1 VRLALVGCGGVGR
14 KRALALRALGSRH
27 DLLAVCDV
35 DPALA
40 AAVAALFPGAVVASD
55 VRAAVERAGVEA
67 VVVATTH
74 DALAPVA
81 RVAIEAGRHVL
92 VEKPAA
98 RNLEEVEDLQRLLAR
113 RAVSRVV
120 VQVGFNHRY
129 HPALREARRLVD
141 EGALGELL
149 FVRARYG
156 HGGRLGYE
164 SEWRANPAVSGGG
177 ELVDQGIHLIDL
189 SRWFLGDFA
198 RATGR
203 LRTFFWKMPVDDNAF
218 LFLETAGGRAA
229 WLHASCTEWKNL
241 FSFEITGK
249 TGKVEIQGLGGSYG
263 VERIAYHR
271 MRPEMG
277 PPETTVTQFPGE
289 DLSWQLELED
299 FERTIADG
307 VPRGATLD
315 AAAAAWRVVAAVQAA
330 EAADAGERGAAG

>member
-1 VRLALVGCGGVGR
+1 MRFALVGCGGVGR
-14 KRALALRALGSRH
+14 KRARALLALGSRH
-27 DLLAVCDV
+27 DLLAVCDA
-35 DPALA
+35 DPERA
-40 AAVAALFPGAVVASD
+40 AAVAALFPGA
-55 VRAAVERAGVEA
+55 AVETDFRVAVETDGVEA

-81 RVAIEAGRHVL
+81 RVALEAGRHVF
-92 VEKPAA
+92 VEKPVA
-98 RNLEEVEDLQRLLAR
+98 RSLDEVEELRGLLDLRSAPR
-113 RAVSRVV
+113 RV
-120 VQVGFNHRY
+120 VQVGLNHRY

-141 EGALGELL
+141 EGALGELM

-164 SEWRANPAVSGGG
+164 SEWRANPALSGGG

-189 SRWFLGDFA
+189 SRWFLGDFP
-198 RATGR
+198 RASGQ
-203 LRTFFWKMPVDDNAF
+203 LRTLFWKMPVDDNAF
-218 LFLETAGGRAA
+218 LFLETAGGRVA

-241 FSFEITGK
+241 FSFEITGR

-263 VERIAYHR
+263 VEQIAFHR

-277 PPETTVTQFPGE
+277 PPETTVTRFPGE

-315 AAAAAWRVVAAVQAA
+315 DAAAAWRVVAAVQGAGAA
-330 EAADAGERGAAG
+330 ERGAAG

>member
-35 DPALA
+35 DPARA
-40 AAVAALFPGAVVASD
+40 AAVAALFPGAVATGDS
-55 VRAAVERAGVEA
+55 RAAVETEGVEA

-81 RVAIEAGRHVL
+81 RVAIEAGRHVF

-98 RNLEEVEDLQRLLAR
+98 RSLDEVEELRSLLAR
-113 RAVSRVV
+113 HAVPRVV
-120 VQVGFNHRY
+120 VQVGLNHRY

-141 EGALGELL
+141 EGALGELM

-189 SRWFLGDFA
+189 SRWFLGDFP
-198 RATGR
+198 RASGH
-203 LRTFFWKMPVDDNAF
+203 LRTLFWKMPVDDNAF
-218 LFLETAGGRAA
+218 LFLETAGGRVA

-249 TGKVEIQGLGGSYG
+249 TGKVEIQGLSGSYG
-263 VERIAYHR
+263 VERIVYHR

-277 PPETTVTQFPGE
+277 PPETTVTEFPGE

-307 VPRGATLD
+307 VPRGATLED
-315 AAAAAWRVVAAVQAA
+315 AAAAWRVVEAVQAS
-330 EAADAGERGAAG
+330 DAGEGSTAG